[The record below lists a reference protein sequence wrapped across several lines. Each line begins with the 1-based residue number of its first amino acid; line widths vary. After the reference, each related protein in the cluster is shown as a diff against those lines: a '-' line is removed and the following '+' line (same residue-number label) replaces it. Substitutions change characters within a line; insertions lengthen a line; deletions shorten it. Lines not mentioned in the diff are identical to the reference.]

1 MPGTAYNFREERR
14 KEKIRKRMK
23 SGERKYFFQVCLDTK
38 RKRNRMNRCEL
49 FYIFILLNYKL
60 IRI

>member
-1 MPGTAYNFREERR
+1 MPGTAYNFWEERR

-23 SGERKYFFQVCLDTK
+23 SGERKYFFQVCLDME
-38 RKRNRMNRCEL
+38 RKRNRMDRCEL

>member
-1 MPGTAYNFREERR
+1 MPGNAYNFREEKR

-38 RKRNRMNRCEL
+38 RKRNRMTDV
-49 FYIFILLNYKL
+49 NYFTFL
-60 IRI
+60 SF

>member
-23 SGERKYFFQVCLDTK
+23 SGERKYFFSSVFGY
-38 RKRNRMNRCEL
+38 EEEEE
-49 FYIFILLNYKL
+49 
-60 IRI
+60 